1 MACAITKGRAVGCK
15 TAFSGI
21 NNIYILDYS
30 DAIAALGDSSGTI
43 TLPTDNSAEFFKFE
57 VQGALSSLETAVTS
71 SRDNG
76 TTFYESTLNITF
88 QNLDVATQE
97 ELKLLNRGRAHYVV
111 ELFADGAGNTK
122 RLLLGRDNG
131 CDVTSG
137 TITSGAAP
145 GDLQGFTLTVVA
157 TEVFPP
163 FFCTA
168 PDVAGATPITPS

>member
-1 MACAITKGRAVGCK
+1 MACAITKGRGVGCK
-15 TAFSGI
+15 TAFAGI

-30 DAIAALGDSSGTI
+30 DTIAALGDSSGTI

-111 ELFADGAGNTK
+111 ELFQDGAGNTK

-131 CDVTSG
+131 CEVTSG
-137 TITSGAAP
+137 TIVTGAAP

-168 PDVAGATPITPS
+168 PDVASASPITPA

>member
-1 MACAITKGRAVGCK
+1 MACAITKGRGVGCK
-15 TAFSGI
+15 TAFAGI
-21 NNIYILDYS
+21 NNIYILDFS
-30 DAIAALGDSSGTI
+30 DTIAALGDSSGTI

-111 ELFADGAGNTK
+111 ELFQDGAGNTK

-131 CDVTSG
+131 CEVNSG
-137 TITSGAAP
+137 TIVSGAAP

-168 PDVAGATPITPS
+168 PDVASASPITPA

>member
-1 MACAITKGRAVGCK
+1 M
-15 TAFSGI
+15 
-21 NNIYILDYS
+21 
-30 DAIAALGDSSGTI
+30 
-43 TLPTDNSAEFFKFE
+43 
-57 VQGALSSLETAVTS
+57 SSLETALTS

-111 ELFADGAGNTK
+111 ELFQDGAGNTK

-131 CDVTSG
+131 CEVTAG
-137 TITSGAAP
+137 TIVTGAAP

-157 TEVFPP
+157 TEVNPP
-163 FFCTA
+163 FFCTV
-168 PDVAGATPITPS
+168 PDIASATPITPA

>member
-1 MACAITKGRAVGCK
+1 MACAITKGRGVGCK
-15 TAFSGI
+15 TAFAGI
-21 NNIYILDYS
+21 NNIYILDFS
-30 DAIAALGDSSGTI
+30 DTIAALGDSSGTI

-111 ELFADGAGNTK
+111 ELFQDGAGNTK

-131 CDVTSG
+131 CEVTSG
-137 TITSGAAP
+137 TIVTGAAP

-168 PDVAGATPITPS
+168 PDVASASPITPA